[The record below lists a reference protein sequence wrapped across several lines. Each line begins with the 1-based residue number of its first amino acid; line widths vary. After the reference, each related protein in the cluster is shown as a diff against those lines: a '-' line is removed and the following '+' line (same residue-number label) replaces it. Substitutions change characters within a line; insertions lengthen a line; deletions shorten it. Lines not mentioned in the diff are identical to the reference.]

1 MATQFAALRD
11 EEFFSAKVQ
20 HLYMYDD
27 VTAASVALL
36 KQQIRAANQDLQG
49 ASQPETAAIRS
60 APRPIVIHVNSRGGS
75 VYASLTM
82 SSVFAESLLPICV
95 MVDGISASAAT
106 MLSLLAPYR
115 VMTPYA
121 TCLVHEWSLGSD
133 SSDDGDPLYAAS
145 KRSDWEF
152 FMRHMGSLDARVDH
166 LVLQRT
172 RATRAQLQELMSRDK
187 LIDATD
193 CLRLGFVDRVLSV
206 VTKKTQSFP
215 FGKNVV
221 SSPEGTKR
229 LLKMPDANHM
239 YLTADPNA
247 PASSPASASASSD
260 PAASAP
266 LAVQT
271 LDRFLQSGGNAGA
284 TARPLVLHCS
294 ASDDRLHL
302 NTHVYPMIARLGAL
316 RAPTVGVVDTVVDL
330 YDFLPVLFCDHRVM
344 YDNAQLHVHLMYNVQ
359 KTWMLRDIVHNTAVL
374 LESVRSILRTR
385 TKLPAAVI
393 RDLDSRRVALDAQQ
407 CLRFGLVDVVVSTI
421 DAGTRPSKTNAI
433 AKPVAAKPVAARHV
447 AAKKRTATK
456 KPKTPSA

>member
-49 ASQPETAAIRS
+49 ASSAEPETAAIRS
-60 APRPIVIHVNSRGGS
+60 APRPIVIHLNSRGGS

-133 SSDDGDPLYAAS
+133 DGDPMYAAS

-152 FMRHMGSLDARVDH
+152 FMRHMGSLDARVDQ

-172 RATRAQLQELMSRDK
+172 RATRAQLEELMSRDK
-187 LIDATD
+187 LLDATE

-206 VTKKTQSFP
+206 VTKKTPSPP

-247 PASSPASASASSD
+247 PSPSPASPSASSD

-294 ASDDRLHL
+294 ASGDRLHL

-316 RAPTVGVVDTVVDL
+316 RAPTVGVVDTIVDL

-344 YDNAQLHVHLMYNVQ
+344 YDNAQIHVHLMYNVER
-359 KTWMLRDIVHNTAVL
+359 TWMLRDIVHNTAVL

-385 TKLPAAVI
+385 TKLPAGVI

-421 DAGTRPSKTNAI
+421 DAGSRPSKVNAI
-433 AKPVAAKPVAARHV
+433 AKPAAAKPAAARKRT
-447 AAKKRTATK
+447 AAKKPK
-456 KPKTPSA
+456 KPSA